1 MLAHVKVAREDSP
14 GQYVVLAEKATLQW
28 DQATLSLAAAQQ
40 PLAHLPLA
48 HCTLGFSKAPAA
60 KLIIVPLDRGPCW
73 LCEFADS
80 ASSTQCAAALQARG
94 VELAAAGDDF
104 GTAAQ
109 GADEVL
115 AALQRLAPLELER
128 VLAAIISAHQQ

>member
-1 MLAHVKVAREDSP
+1 MKVNVKVAREDSW
-14 GQYVVLAEKATLQW
+14 GQYVVLAEKATLQC
-28 DQATLSLAAAQQ
+28 DQATLALAATQ
-40 PLAHLPLA
+40 PLLHLPLA
-48 HCTLGFSKAPAA
+48 RCTLGFSQAPSA

-80 ASSTQCAAALQARG
+80 AASTQCAAALQARG
-94 VELAAAGDDF
+94 VELATAGDEL

-115 AALQRLAPLELER
+115 AALQRLSPLELER
-128 VLAAIISAHQQ
+128 VLDAVINSRQP